1 MRYEWAY
8 AFQFNQRTS
17 LGEKVPRMFRPKK
30 RAASRLFESALPDTL
45 VSFGF
50 LREEFGDLS
59 IRESRFQEARL
70 LFLDRGN

>member
-59 IRESRFQEARL
+59 VRQPCFHEARL
-70 LFLDRGN
+70 LCFERGN